1 MNSKAR
7 RCKGI
12 VVVLSLLL
20 VLMVIP
26 HTLEDFALGEPA
38 KNDVPVLPLQA
49 VVAGLIAFQA
59 LGLYYIGG
67 GRRRGYIMQMVVGL
81 IWPLLAGIAQ
91 LPAILSGE
99 PYRAGFISIFFVIG
113 MLVMGALLF
122 VTSLRGL
129 LVTRKKKK

>member
-122 VTSLRGL
+122 VTSIRGL

>member
-99 PYRAGFISIFFVIG
+99 PYRAGFISIFFVIS
-113 MLVMGALLF
+113 MLGMGALLF